1 MAKSSGGG
9 GRSGGRGGG
18 NKAAQVAVSSFGGRT
33 NADGS
38 ITLSGGR
45 VEDAI
50 GFSVRRRR
58 SGSVERASIG
68 GQTISASSVSSIQ
81 RSINAIRLT
90 ENTLTVR
97 RVSGQAYVGRI
108 YRDGIEKIASKLG
121 PNITTNWTD

>member
-1 MAKSSGGG
+1 MAKGSGGSSGGG
-9 GRSGGRGGG
+9 RGGD
-18 NKAAQVAVSSFGGRT
+18 KAAQVAVSAFGGRT

-50 GFSVRRRR
+50 DFTVRRRR

-68 GQTISASSVSSIQ
+68 GQTISANSVGSVQ

-90 ENTLTVR
+90 GNTLTVR
-97 RVSGQAYVGRI
+97 RVSGQAYVGQI
-108 YRDGIEKIASKLG
+108 YRDSIEKIARKLG
-121 PNITTNWTD
+121 PNVTTNWTD